1 VILLRDT
8 DAQVRG
14 ESGGHDL
21 RQNHTFVRVAR
32 RSGWWQARG
41 RDRMLYRMF
50 SLPCAPAE
58 CVQSLDAPSFV
69 RRWLQHWYASCR
81 HWNQASPDAIWRLAT
96 AGKAAVGSGN
106 IFVAAFDVTTKNS
119 KRREFFMNK
128 RTKLAIAVS
137 AAMWMVPITRAVAGI
152 DVAAG
157 DWKIDFA
164 GNVNAFYV
172 GTSCDTPSTTT
183 TVTGGLACVS
193 PDHSSSIRNGL
204 LPAALVFSGTTR
216 QSDLDID
223 VTIGFYPGINSDL
236 GGGSVNGSGNPSALQ
251 SPGIDARQVYF
262 TFGDASWG
270 TVKMGRDIG
279 LFGKDAILDDMTLLG
294 VGTALGNPA
303 PSNTSLGRIGIGYI
317 YTDWEPQI
325 TYTTA
330 NLAGF
335 TGSFGIFQPM
345 NDGTYNTHNI
355 PQFQV
360 GLAYAWGDPK
370 TDALTGKVWF
380 DLVSQKL
387 KLANN
392 TGAPGQATSYT
403 GTEVDGGVK
412 LGVAGFEGVLYGYTG
427 KGVGTTGLFI
437 LATSASGDKRKSDGG
452 YVQATYKAGPVK
464 FGLSYGVS
472 DLKLADDER
481 PFENTSTLLKRNRS
495 GVAGVYYSLTKSITL
510 VGEYIDTK
518 AEAWNGNSATQK
530 DFALGGILF
539 F

>member
-1 VILLRDT
+1 
-8 DAQVRG
+8 
-14 ESGGHDL
+14 
-21 RQNHTFVRVAR
+21 
-32 RSGWWQARG
+32 
-41 RDRMLYRMF
+41 M
-50 SLPCAPAE
+50 
-58 CVQSLDAPSFV
+58 
-69 RRWLQHWYASCR
+69 
-81 HWNQASPDAIWRLAT
+81 WRLAA
-96 AGKAAVGSGN
+96 AGKASVGCAGGSL
-106 IFVAAFDVTTKNS
+106 
-119 KRREFFMNK
+119 RRHDKELETEGVFMNT
-128 RTKLAIAVS
+128 RTKLAIAAS
-137 AAMWMVPITRAVAGI
+137 AAMWMVPISSAVAGI
-152 DVAAG
+152 DVTAG

-172 GTSCDTPSTTT
+172 GTKCDDPSATTG
-183 TVTGGLACVS
+183 VTGGLTCVNS
-193 PDHSSSIRNGL
+193 DRSSSIRNGL
-204 LPAALVFSGTTR
+204 LPAALVFSATSR
-216 QSDLDID
+216 QADLDID

-236 GGGSVNGSGNPSALQ
+236 GVPVNGAGNPSALQ

-294 VGTALGNPA
+294 VGTALANAA

-330 NLAGF
+330 NLGGF
-335 TGSFGIFQPM
+335 TGSFGIFQPL
-345 NDGTYNTHNI
+345 NGGAYNSHDA

-360 GLAYAWGDPK
+360 GGAFAFGDPK
-370 TDALTGKVWF
+370 SDALSGKVWV

-387 KLANN
+387 KLPS
-392 TGAPGQATSYT
+392 GAALPGIATSYT
-403 GTEVDGGVK
+403 GTAVDGGVK
-412 LGVAGFEGVLYGYTG
+412 LDVAGFEGVLYGYTG
-427 KGVGTTGLFI
+427 KGVGTTGLYI

-452 YVQATYKAGPVK
+452 YVQATYKFDKLKV
-464 FGLSYGVS
+464 GLSYGIS

-481 PFENTSTLLKRNRS
+481 PFQNTDFCNTLAPGIGCLVKRNRS
-495 GVAGVYYSLTKSITL
+495 GVVGLYYSLTKSITL

>member
-1 VILLRDT
+1 
-8 DAQVRG
+8 
-14 ESGGHDL
+14 
-21 RQNHTFVRVAR
+21 
-32 RSGWWQARG
+32 
-41 RDRMLYRMF
+41 
-50 SLPCAPAE
+50 
-58 CVQSLDAPSFV
+58 
-69 RRWLQHWYASCR
+69 
-81 HWNQASPDAIWRLAT
+81 
-96 AGKAAVGSGN
+96 
-106 IFVAAFDVTTKNS
+106 
-119 KRREFFMNK
+119 MNT

-137 AAMWMVPITRAVAGI
+137 AAMWMVPISNAVAGI
-152 DVAAG
+152 DVQAG

-172 GTSCDTPSTTT
+172 GTSCDDGSPSTT
-183 TVTGGLACVS
+183 TVTGGLACTGA
-193 PDHSSSIRNGL
+193 DHSTSIRNGL
-204 LPAALVFSGTTR
+204 LPAALVFNATTR
-216 QSDLDID
+216 QSDFDID

-236 GGGSVNGSGNPSALQ
+236 GGGAVNGSGNPSALQ

-330 NLAGF
+330 NLSGF
-335 TGSFGIFQPM
+335 TGSFGVFQPL
-345 NDGTYNTHNI
+345 NDGTYDSHNE
-355 PQFQV
+355 PQFQL

-370 TDALTGKVWF
+370 SDPLTGKVWF

-387 KLANN
+387 KLSSSV
-392 TGAPGQATSYT
+392 TPLPGQATSYT

-412 LGVAGFEGVLYGYTG
+412 LDVAGFEGVLYGYTG

-437 LATSASGDKRKSDGG
+437 LSTSASGDTRKSDGG
-452 YVQATYKAGPVK
+452 YVQATYKIDK
-464 FGLSYGVS
+464 LKIGLSYGIS

-481 PFENTSTLLKRNRS
+481 AFESTSTLLKSNKS
-495 GVAGVYYSLTKSITL
+495 GVLGLYYSLTKSITL

>member
-1 VILLRDT
+1 
-8 DAQVRG
+8 
-14 ESGGHDL
+14 
-21 RQNHTFVRVAR
+21 
-32 RSGWWQARG
+32 
-41 RDRMLYRMF
+41 
-50 SLPCAPAE
+50 
-58 CVQSLDAPSFV
+58 
-69 RRWLQHWYASCR
+69 
-81 HWNQASPDAIWRLAT
+81 
-96 AGKAAVGSGN
+96 
-106 IFVAAFDVTTKNS
+106 
-119 KRREFFMNK
+119 MNT

-137 AAMWMVPITRAVAGI
+137 AAMWMVPITNAVAGI
-152 DVAAG
+152 DVQAG

-172 GTSCDTPSTTT
+172 GTSCDNGSASTT
-183 TVTGGLACVS
+183 TVTGGLACTG
-193 PDHSSSIRNGL
+193 PDHSTSIRHGL
-204 LPAALVFSGTTR
+204 LPAALVFNATTR
-216 QSDLDID
+216 QSDFDID

-236 GGGSVNGSGNPSALQ
+236 GGGAVNGTGNPSALQ

-330 NLAGF
+330 NLGGF
-335 TGSFGIFQPM
+335 TGSVGVFQPL
-345 NDGTYNTHNI
+345 NDGAYNQHNS
-355 PQFQV
+355 PQFQA

-370 TDALTGKVWF
+370 SDPFTGKVWF
-380 DLVSQKL
+380 DVVTQKL
-387 KLANN
+387 KLPQNA
-392 TGAPGQATSYT
+392 TLLPGQSSSFN

-412 LGVAGFEGVLYGYTG
+412 LDAAGFEAVLYGYTG

-437 LATSASGDKRKSDGG
+437 LATSASGDTRKSDGG
-452 YVQATYKAGPVK
+452 YVQATYKFDKLKV
-464 FGLSYGVS
+464 GLSYGIS
-472 DLKLADDER
+472 DLKLADDEIATG
-481 PFENTSTLLKRNRS
+481 NTLVKKNAS
-495 GVAGVYYSLTKSITL
+495 GVLGLYYSLTKSVTL

-518 AEAWNGNSATQK
+518 ATAQGGNSATQK

>member
-1 VILLRDT
+1 
-8 DAQVRG
+8 
-14 ESGGHDL
+14 
-21 RQNHTFVRVAR
+21 
-32 RSGWWQARG
+32 
-41 RDRMLYRMF
+41 
-50 SLPCAPAE
+50 
-58 CVQSLDAPSFV
+58 
-69 RRWLQHWYASCR
+69 
-81 HWNQASPDAIWRLAT
+81 
-96 AGKAAVGSGN
+96 
-106 IFVAAFDVTTKNS
+106 
-119 KRREFFMNK
+119 MNT

-137 AAMWMVPITRAVAGI
+137 AALWMVPVTRAVAGI

-172 GTSCDTPSTTT
+172 NTSCDSGNGA
-183 TVTGGLACVS
+183 VAGGLACYG
-193 PDHSSSIRNGL
+193 DHSSSIRNGL

-236 GGGSVNGSGNPSALQ
+236 GGGAVNGSGNPSALQ

-330 NLAGF
+330 NIGGF
-335 TGSFGIFQPM
+335 TASVGVFQPL
-345 NDGTYNTHNI
+345 NDGTYNAHNA
-355 PQFQV
+355 PQIQAGAAF
-360 GLAYAWGDPK
+360 AWGDPK
-370 TDALTGKVWF
+370 SDALTGKVWF
-380 DLVSQKL
+380 DVVSQKL
-387 KLANN
+387 KLSSSVVPAV
-392 TGAPGQATSYT
+392 GQATSYT

-412 LGVAGFEGVLYGYTG
+412 FGIAGFEGVVYGYTG
-427 KGVGTTGLFI
+427 KGVGTTGLYI
-437 LATSASGDKRKSDGG
+437 LSTSASGDKRKSDGG

-464 FGLSYGVS
+464 FGLSYGIS

-481 PFENTSTLLKRNRS
+481 AFENTSTLLKRNRS
-495 GVAGVYYSLTKSITL
+495 GVVGVYYSLTKSISL

-518 AEAWNGNSATQK
+518 ADAWNGNSAKQK
-530 DFALGGILF
+530 DIALGGILF